1 MLLIG
6 GFGLQH
12 VQRNWLE
19 TGFMALLPTTEQR
32 PGVGKAIQQQTQ
44 AFNRKVV
51 WLVGAASA
59 QQAIVLAKQ
68 LQQPL
73 HDSGLFAQLQLQIP
87 LQDYQQRYQ
96 KLFDYRYHL
105 LDEHT
110 RQLLL
115 SNPQQISQDNL
126 QQLYGPMGQ
135 LQAANLERDP
145 LLLFARYFQAQNPS
159 QLNLEQGIVI
169 LQEGERHWALLLS
182 ELQDN
187 DLKLDKLAVLRDLTA
202 TTEQLITNQGGA
214 LLVSGLPLFTAHGAH
229 TAQQEISTIGVG
241 SSIGVVLLLFLTFRS
256 PRPLLLC
263 GLAVASGL
271 LAAWLLCLV
280 LFGKIHMLTLVFGSS
295 LIGVVVDYALH
306 FFCDGMGL
314 PHWTPREG
322 LRFVLPG
329 LAFGLL
335 TSLLG
340 YAGLGFSPFPGL
352 QQIAVF
358 SAIGLVVAW
367 LTVVLLFPFLLQGFQ
382 LSHQAGMFGLTRY
395 WQQHWPHWLFRHR
408 YSAVC
413 ILAVLIGGGFW
424 QLQAKDDVRLLQTPP
439 PTLVASDAKI
449 KQLLPFGRDNQFF
462 VVTGNSQAEW
472 YANEQ
477 RLTTE
482 LAKLQRQRQLKS
494 HTAISNFWPDTARQ
508 QENYQLLKNTVYAAG
523 YLPQYM
529 AELGFS
535 AAAITQELAHFQAA
549 EKQSLPL
556 SDWLNT
562 ADESKR
568 LLWLDDEHQAFQS
581 IVTLNGVHDVQA
593 LAQLAMLPGVSWVD
607 SAGQMSEL
615 FQRYRLRVSVLLLG
629 ICGLIL
635 ALLVVKL
642 GWRQGL
648 QVMAVPILAMLSA
661 LAVLGWLQELF
672 TLFNVFALLLVLE
685 VSLDYA
691 VFFQMAKNQADAMD
705 KRNSTSLAVTLSAL
719 TTLLAYGLLATS
731 STAIVHAFGI
741 TLAVGVFSA
750 FLLAPMIGFSDLA
763 EK

>member
-6 GFGLQH
+6 GLGMQH
-12 VQRNWLE
+12 YQRNWLE
-19 TGFMALLPTTEQR
+19 TGFLALLPVTEQR
-32 PGVGKAIQQQTQ
+32 PEAAKAIQQQTQ
-44 AFNRKVV
+44 TINRKVI
-51 WLVGAASA
+51 WLVGAESA
-59 QQAIVLAKQ
+59 QQAIDLAKQ
-68 LQQPL
+68 LQQTL
-73 HDSGLFAQLQLQIP
+73 HESGLFAPLQLQIP
-87 LQDYQQRYQ
+87 VQDYQQRYQ
-96 KLFDYRYHL
+96 QLFDYRYQL

-115 SNPQQISQDNL
+115 SKPQQISQDNL

-135 LQAANLERDP
+135 LQAANLEQDP
-145 LLLFARYFQAQNPS
+145 LLLFARYFQAQNPP
-159 QLNLEQGIVI
+159 QLNLEQGIVV
-169 LQEGERHWALLLS
+169 LQDGERHWALLLS
-182 ELQDN
+182 ELQDS
-187 DLKLDKLAVLRDLTA
+187 DLKLDKLAVLRDLT
-202 TTEQLITNQGGA
+202 TTAEQLIKNQGGA

-229 TAQQEISTIGVG
+229 TAEQEISTIGVG

-306 FFCDGMGL
+306 FFCDGIGL
-314 PHWTPREG
+314 PHWKPREG
-322 LRFVLPG
+322 LRYVLPG

-382 LSHQAGMFGLTRY
+382 LSHQAGIFNLTRY
-395 WQQHWPHWLFRHR
+395 WQQHWPNWLFKHRHV
-408 YSAVC
+408 AVC
-413 ILAVLIGGGFW
+413 TLAVLVGGGLW
-424 QLQAKDDVRLLQTPP
+424 QLDAKDDVRLLQTPP
-439 PTLVASDAKI
+439 PALVASDAKI

-462 VVTGNSQAEW
+462 VVTGNSEAQW
-472 YANEQ
+472 YENEH

-482 LAKLQRQRQLKS
+482 LAKLQQQSQLKS
-494 HTAISNFWPDTARQ
+494 HTAISDFWPDTVRQ

-529 AELGFS
+529 ADLGFS
-535 AAAITQELAHFQAA
+535 EAAIAQELAHFEMA
-549 EKQSLPL
+549 ETQSLSL

-562 ADESKR
+562 TDESKR
-568 LLWLDDEHQAFQS
+568 LLWLGDDQQTFQS

-593 LAQLAMLPGVSWVD
+593 LAQLAIMPGVSWVD

-642 GWRQGL
+642 GWQQGM
-648 QVMAVPILAMLSA
+648 QVMTVPVMAMLSA

-672 TLFNVFALLLVLE
+672 TLFNLFALLLVLE

-691 VFFQMAKNQADAMD
+691 VFFHIANGQAEAMD
-705 KRNSTSLAVTLSAL
+705 KRNCTSLAVTLSAL

-750 FLLAPMIGFSDLA
+750 FLLAPLIGFSDSA